1 MPTGNT
7 FPRHNG
13 AFPNSFTCMKEYN
26 FCFGVLLFPSLF
38 QTAFFRQGSPEL
50 LSLSALGAPFCIS
63 PFRTARLHFDREEIA
78 ILPETCD
85 KPPIHGRQRTADML
99 PLLQISYL
107 RLFFWSMF
115 ILNMLPES
123 RETRLRRDSGAA
135 VLFLRGHP
143 TGDPQNRV
151 CSPRGDSHD
160 SRASSGGGIKAA
172 SWDMAS

>member
-1 MPTGNT
+1 
-7 FPRHNG
+7 
-13 AFPNSFTCMKEYN
+13 
-26 FCFGVLLFPSLF
+26 
-38 QTAFFRQGSPEL
+38 
-50 LSLSALGAPFCIS
+50 
-63 PFRTARLHFDREEIA
+63 
-78 ILPETCD
+78 
-85 KPPIHGRQRTADML
+85 ML
-99 PLLQISYL
+99 RLLQISCL

-143 TGDPQNRV
+143 TDGSQNRV